1 MNTKKQTILSQYHAC
16 SCVHMTSHMKVQAT
30 EFALSRYLKKMNL
43 LQDLRHSICSLYESN
58 SDVNLIL
65 NHIKHADVEAYINV
79 FSA

>member
-1 MNTKKQTILSQYHAC
+1 
-16 SCVHMTSHMKVQAT
+16 
-30 EFALSRYLKKMNL
+30 MNL
-43 LQDLRHSICSLYESN
+43 LQDLRQSICSLYESN

>member
-1 MNTKKQTILSQYHAC
+1 
-16 SCVHMTSHMKVQAT
+16 MTSHMKVQAT